1 MIEEARERSS
11 IHGLALEFASG
22 QPHLPKVRAKS
33 LQELLQL
40 PGGLCVARTFSS
52 SGLSGMPCPGKGG
65 VGLPVAS
72 PGENRGEEVAPRAG
86 SGPSVLSDVQNP
98 KNQKWHLGLPPSF
111 GISGLLP
118 L

>member
-1 MIEEARERSS
+1 MRPLEDQTWTTKSELLESIHVIEEARERSS

-22 QPHLPKVRAKS
+22 KPHLPKVGAKS

-52 SGLSGMPCPGKGG
+52 SGLSGMPCPGNGG

-72 PGENRGEEVAPRAG
+72 PGEDRGEEVG
-86 SGPSVLSDVQNP
+86 S
-98 KNQKWHLGLPPSF
+98 LG
-111 GISGLLP
+111 
-118 L
+118 